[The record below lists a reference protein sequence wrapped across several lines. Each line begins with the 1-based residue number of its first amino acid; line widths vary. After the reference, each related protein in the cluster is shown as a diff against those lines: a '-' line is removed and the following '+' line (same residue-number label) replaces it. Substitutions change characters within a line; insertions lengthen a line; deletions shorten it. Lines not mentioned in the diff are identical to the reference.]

1 MSCWSETMLL
11 LRCKNQI
18 LSWFIFRVWKQ
29 QQQCVETRLP
39 GNQFWSMWPEKL
51 SETSFGLQHGESSPG
66 EFPWTCLILNQ
77 NNDFVGTCA
86 IIPENSNNALNSGTS
101 KVLTAAHNL
110 KTTRGLKVRVGEYDA
125 SAFKSPEQQQH
136 EEYSVSRVIK
146 HPQFDPR
153 RLSNDI
159 AILRLSRRVNLNHR
173 YVNAACL
180 PSCDDQFSFT
190 FRLP

>member
-1 MSCWSETMLL
+1 MKRRPLILKRLCLIILL
-11 LRCKNQI
+11 VYVFTYHLKKKLIKSFI
-18 LSWFIFRVWKQ
+18 LGPVS
-29 QQQCVETRLP
+29 
-39 GNQFWSMWPEKL
+39 
-51 SETSFGLQHGESSPG
+51 GLQHGESSPG

-190 FRLP
+190 FRLA